1 MFQMISRLRM
11 IYKGNFLA
19 LLKFP
24 LAIKYLKCLKNR
36 FFFGYSVFITI
47 FPPFFNKVSIILV
60 TVSAVTYNRKAIGF
74 SFCPSRLS
82 YHSFM
87 IT

>member
-1 MFQMISRLRM
+1 MISRLGM
-11 IYKGNFLA
+11 VYKSNFLA

-24 LAIKYLKCLKNR
+24 LAINYLKCLKNG
-36 FFFGYSVFITI
+36 FFSGYSVFITI

-60 TVSAVTYNRKAIGF
+60 TVSTVTYNRKAIGL